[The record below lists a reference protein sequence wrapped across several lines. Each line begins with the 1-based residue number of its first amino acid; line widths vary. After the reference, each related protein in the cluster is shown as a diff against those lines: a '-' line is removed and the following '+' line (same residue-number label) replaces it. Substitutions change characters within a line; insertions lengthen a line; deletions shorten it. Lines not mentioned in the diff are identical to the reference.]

1 MLNKEKLAE
10 LSGPRFAEVRA
21 DSIDVKNRTA
31 EFVISSEAVDT
42 YGTVFKASGGR
53 FDRYRRNPI
62 VFYQHASHET
72 DPDLVIGISEIRV
85 EDSKTIGKAIFEPAD
100 LNPVAEKV
108 FRKIQAGTLRGA
120 SISAMPLDARWGDE
134 SRGENPDVLYFTE
147 WELREWSVVAMPSNP
162 EALARSQKA
171 FAELKAEKTPPAAP
185 DGAQIMSRFNARIK
199 SNLNRSL

>member
-21 DSIDVKNRTA
+21 DSIDVKKRTA

-42 YGTVFKASGGR
+42 YGTVFKLDGWR
-53 FDRYRRNPI
+53 FDRYRRNPV
-62 VFYQHASHET
+62 VFYQHASHT
-72 DPDLVIGISEIRV
+72 SDPDLVIGTSEVRI
-85 EDSKTIGKAIFEPAD
+85 EDGKVIGVVTFEPAD
-100 LNPVAEKV
+100 LNPVADKV

-120 SISAMPLDARWGDE
+120 SISAMPFDARWGDE
-134 SRGENPDVLYFTE
+134 SRGENPDILYFTDH
-147 WELREWSVVAMPSNP
+147 ELREWSVVSIPSNP

-199 SNLNRSL
+199 SNLNRTL